1 VIPLLGGIVSRSLS
15 LKEFSILH
23 KDFLSQIFAQ
33 LEQTT
38 TQTKPN
44 LQNKN
49 RNTLLFSILTLS
61 LVLLLLLNISL
72 GSVSIPIKDVFNSL
86 TGGNSSKETWDYII
100 VNYRLP
106 KAIAAILVGM
116 GLSISGL
123 LMQTLFRNPLAGPYV
138 LGLSSGASLGVAI
151 VIMGAGFLPP
161 FLASI
166 MLSSYGI
173 VLASSLGSFLVLL
186 AVLAVSQRLRD
197 TMAILIVGLMF
208 GSLTSAIVGT
218 LTYFSTAEQLQKFT
232 FWSLGN
238 LGNLSWSSI
247 VILSICVAIGL
258 LLSLLSIKPL
268 NALLLGENYARSLGM
283 NYEKTRLIIIF
294 ATSILAGS
302 ITAYAGPIA
311 FIGLAVPHIAKLVFQ
326 TSNHVVLFWSTLLF
340 GAIIMLICD
349 SISQLPGSDITLP
362 INAVTSIFGAPIVIW
377 LLIRKRKMMN

>member
-1 VIPLLGGIVSRSLS
+1 MNTS
-15 LKEFSILH
+15 K
-23 KDFLSQIFAQ
+23 
-33 LEQTT
+33 
-38 TQTKPN
+38 
-44 LQNKN
+44 
-49 RNTLLFSILTLS
+49 RNTFLFTFLIIGVFFLF
-61 LVLLLLLNISL
+61 LVNISL

-86 TGGNSSKETWDYII
+86 TGGNTTKETWNYII

-106 KAIAAILVGM
+106 KAIAAVLVGM

-138 LGLSSGASLGVAI
+138 LGLSSGASLGVAL
-151 VIMGAGFLPP
+151 VILGAGILPG

-166 MLSSYGI
+166 LLSTYGI
-173 VLASSLGSFLVLL
+173 VLASSLGSLLVLL
-186 AVLAVSQRLRD
+186 AVLVVSKRLRD

-238 LGNLSWSSI
+238 LGNLSWTSI
-247 VILSICVAIGL
+247 LILFICVTIGLILSIF
-258 LLSLLSIKPL
+258 SIKPL
-268 NALLLGENYARSLGM
+268 NALLLGENYAKSLGL
-283 NYEKTRLIIIF
+283 NYKKAKLIIIF

-302 ITAYAGPIA
+302 ITAFAGPIA

-326 TSNHVVLFWSTLLF
+326 TSNHTILFWSTILF

-349 SISQLPGSDITLP
+349 VISQVPGSDITLP

-377 LLIRKRKMMN
+377 LLVGKRKMMA

>member
-1 VIPLLGGIVSRSLS
+1 M
-15 LKEFSILH
+15 
-23 KDFLSQIFAQ
+23 
-33 LEQTT
+33 
-38 TQTKPN
+38 
-44 LQNKN
+44 QNKN

-61 LVLLLLLNISL
+61 LLLLLLLNISL
-72 GSVSIPIKDVFNSL
+72 GSVSIPLKDVFNSL
-86 TGGNSSKETWDYII
+86 TGGNSSRESWDYII

-106 KAIAAILVGM
+106 KAITAILVGM

-138 LGLSSGASLGVAI
+138 LGLSSGASLGVAM

-161 FLASI
+161 LLASI
-166 MLSSYGI
+166 ILSSYGI

-238 LGNLSWSSI
+238 LGNLSWPSI
-247 VILSICVAIGL
+247 MILSICVAIGL
-258 LLSLLSIKPL
+258 LLSLFSIKPL
-268 NALLLGENYARSLGM
+268 NTLLLGENYARSLGM

-311 FIGLAVPHIAKLVFQ
+311 FIGLAVPHIAKLIFQ
-326 TSNHVVLFWSTLLF
+326 TSNHFVLFWSTLLF